1 MSKVDYDVIVVG
13 AGTSGMMAGIHAAMN
28 GARVLVIEKNQ
39 KPGRK
44 LILTGGGR
52 CNVTNRSSRDD
63 LIAHIPG
70 NGKFLY
76 STLDQFNQEDIM
88 HFFIDRGIPLKE
100 KDHGRMFPVTDSART
115 IRDCLVAELS
125 HLQVDLRL
133 DDPVAQ
139 INYDHVH
146 KHVSGL
152 TTRRGQTITAHS
164 VILAV
169 GGMAYP
175 RTGSQGDGY
184 QWAEAAGHTLTDFY
198 PTESPL
204 LSNDSFIQDKTL
216 QGISLRDVAVT
227 LWDNYDK
234 AIVTHRMDMIF
245 THFGYSGPAI
255 LRCSG
260 HVNQFLMHNQATTAH
275 LTIDLVPDRSQSDL
289 MEEADAQRNKQLG
302 TLLKP
307 YLPEKLSHLI
317 HQQVNIPIGSAYK
330 QIDHQQV
337 TDLWRR
343 IKAFPITS
351 YGSQPIAKGF
361 VTGGGVH
368 LKEIVPQTLQSKL
381 MAGLF
386 FCGEILDINGYTGGY
401 NITAAFTTG
410 AVAGQHAAWHSLAR
424 Q

>member
-1 MSKVDYDVIVVG
+1 
-13 AGTSGMMAGIHAAMN
+13 
-28 GARVLVIEKNQ
+28 
-39 KPGRK
+39 
-44 LILTGGGR
+44 
-52 CNVTNRSSRDD
+52 
-63 LIAHIPG
+63 
-70 NGKFLY
+70 
-76 STLDQFNQEDIM
+76 
-88 HFFIDRGIPLKE
+88 
-100 KDHGRMFPVTDSART
+100 MFPVTDSART

-227 LWDNYDK
+227 LWDDQDK

-260 HVNQFLMHNQATTAH
+260 HVNQLLMHNPATTAH
-275 LTIDLVPDRSQSDL
+275 LTIDLVPDRSLVDL
-289 MEEADAQRNKQLG
+289 MEEADAQRNKQLV

-317 HQQVNIPIGSAYK
+317 QQQVNIPIGSAYK

-337 TDLWRR
+337 IALWQR
-343 IKAFPITS
+343 IKAFPITT
-351 YGSQPIAKGF
+351 YGSQPIEKGF

-401 NITAAFTTG
+401 NITAAFATG